1 MKLKLFLPF
10 IFSLVLFIGCN
21 KKDVQLPVLDIKGI
35 KEIQNHSSIW
45 IFYKTNEEDT
55 LAILN
60 KNNKLLNTHWI
71 YHIDKRL
78 TMAKIIPILEE
89 LQENRNKDS
98 MHKKEGMLNY
108 FSYADIVSQTISLVK
123 FDSIN
128 YIHLEKNKDEFLVK
142 NTKNRIYE
150 LVITNN
156 LNLIDQE
163 KIKPEQLLDKLNSII
178 SQDTLSKPKITLK
191 YPESLTYQNYLSV
204 KAQLSTLRLDV
215 DKNEYIYTTK

>member
-128 YIHLEKNKDEFLVK
+128 YIHLEKNKDEFLIK

-163 KIKPEQLLDKLNSII
+163 KIEPEQLLDKLNSII